1 MEVPLWKNL
10 DSLRIRNP
18 LIFYANPMPIK
29 RKPPLTGDSK
39 VSEGAWVIWVGY
51 ILPQH
56 TLPAEHLTTRE
67 IEATTL
73 FLLVCSEDVVEAVA
87 EKYDAWKDKA
97 DCHTYNECKYVARKE
112 HSEPP
117 VFYLVGNA
125 KPMPIWSG
133 RWAAW
138 GGVGKKTR
146 LMPRSLFEK
155 WISPPD
161 PRYGCWVSRGKVWI
175 KVCDLEFRQTS
186 ADFRDR
192 LYMCD

>member
-1 MEVPLWKNL
+1 
-10 DSLRIRNP
+10 
-18 LIFYANPMPIK
+18 MPIK

-117 VFYLVGNA
+117 VFLSLKVQSLCQPAPVGEQN
-125 KPMPIWSG
+125 
-133 RWAAW
+133 
-138 GGVGKKTR
+138 GGVGADCGLHPLIHTLLELNLAQYVESRKKAEPK
-146 LMPRSLFEK
+146 LRSVL
-155 WISPPD
+155 
-161 PRYGCWVSRGKVWI
+161 GKNG
-175 KVCDLEFRQTS
+175 
-186 ADFRDR
+186 
-192 LYMCD
+192 